1 MLILSNSLAKT
12 DDEGCLKVAKSLVS
26 RIKKAK
32 PETTVITYERESELS
47 DVHLNVNR
55 LMLSCGLFSVIRRC
69 NEPVLYIPFPART
82 LATALRVFVVSLFT
96 RQKLSVISVMKYHTN
111 FISRILLRLSGA
123 DFVVFSKDAA
133 EFYEKIAGK
142 KRVEYLKTG
151 VDTQKFT
158 PVDNNKK
165 NALKEKYGFDC
176 RPVILHAGHLNR
188 GRNIAELMKF
198 DEKYQILLVTSTLT
212 KNEQDIE
219 LKNELLSKPNIRIID
234 DYIPNI
240 EELYQLSDIYFFPVV
255 EQGRCID
262 VPLSVMEAASCG
274 KPIITTDYGE
284 IKELINNDGFYRINS
299 FDKES
304 LDCLAEKALNSQSV
318 TARKSVLE
326 YDWSNAVS
334 FFINS

>member
-1 MLILSNSLAKT
+1 MLILSNCLTTT
-12 DDEGCLKVAKSLVS
+12 DDEGCLKLAKSLVS
-26 RIKKAK
+26 RIKKAN
-32 PETTVITYERESELS
+32 PETTVITYERESGLS
-47 DVHLNVNR
+47 DVHLNVNK
-55 LMLSCGLFSVIRRC
+55 LMLSSKLFSIIRSC
-69 NEPVLYIPFPART
+69 NEPVLYIPFPVRT
-82 LATALRVFVVSLFT
+82 LATALRVFVVSLYT
-96 RQKLSVISVMKYHTN
+96 RKKLSVISVMKYHTN
-111 FISRILLRLSGA
+111 LISRILLRLSGA
-123 DFVVFSKDAA
+123 DFVVFSMDAA

-142 KRVEYLKTG
+142 KRVAYLKTG
-151 VDTQKFT
+151 VDTQKFV
-158 PVDNNKK
+158 PVDNEKK
-165 NALKEKYGFDC
+165 IALKKKYGFDG
-176 RPVILHAGHLNR
+176 RPVIRHVGHLNR

-198 DEKYQILLVTSTLT
+198 GEKYQILLVTSTLT

-284 IKELINNDGFYRINS
+284 IKALINNDGFYRINS
-299 FDKES
+299 FDTES
-304 LDCLAEKALNSQSV
+304 LSGLAEKALNSQSG
-318 TARKSVLE
+318 TARKSALE
-326 YDWSNAVS
+326 YDWNNAVT